1 MSFDFL
7 VRSPQDLID
16 AVAAFGIVPFFENSI
31 PGFSVAE
38 HCDPRCWFSDTEE
51 GVWEWKGPV
60 IRASGCAYGRFF
72 EKKTAFVSLDCFLD
86 LANYRRDGY
95 DFDAR
100 FDDGL
105 ASWKDK
111 ELYDLVAHL
120 APVVSTRLKAAGD
133 YGRDGRKGFEGS
145 MNRLQEQG
153 YVLIDDFVYARD
165 RFDRPYG
172 WGLAQ
177 YSTPE
182 RRFGEPFVERVY
194 ARDPADSYE
203 RLLERL
209 RALCPETPEAALRR
223 FLK

>member
-1 MSFDFL
+1 MGFDFTI
-7 VRSPQDLID
+7 RSLQDLID
-16 AVAAFGIVPFFENSI
+16 AVEHFGIVPLFENSI
-31 PGFSVAE
+31 PGFSVE
-38 HCDPRCWFSDTEE
+38 EYCDPRCWFSDAD

-60 IRASGCAYGRFF
+60 IRATGCAYGKLF
-72 EKKTAFVSLDCFLD
+72 EKKAAFVSRDCFPD

-105 ASWKDK
+105 TSWQDK
-111 ELYDLVAHL
+111 ELFELVDAA
-120 APVVSTRLKAAGD
+120 APVVSTRLKALGN
-133 YGRDGRKGFEGS
+133 YRRGGRKGFDSS

-165 RFDRPYG
+165 RHGKPYG
-172 WGLAQ
+172 WGLAE

-182 RRFGEPFVERVY
+182 KWMGEDFSAHV
-194 ARDPADSYE
+194 YE
-203 RLLERL
+203 REPRESGERILARL
-209 RALCPETPEAALRR
+209 RTLCPAASEDKLRS